1 MTRESDIEKHLVK
14 RVAERQGI
22 AYKFRS
28 PQRNGVPD
36 RLCAMPG
43 GVIVFAELKAPGE
56 APRPDQAREHQRLR
70 DLGCKVLVLDTKQ
83 QVDHYFD
90 SNCRYFDL

>member
-1 MTRESDIEKHLVK
+1 MTRESDIEKHLIK
-14 RVAERQGI
+14 RVAERGGH

-36 RLCAMPG
+36 RICILPRHSIIFC
-43 GVIVFAELKAPGE
+43 ELKAPGE